1 MVFSSGYCF
10 LLLIFFSILNSLI
23 FFLARSARKR
33 TYRDLNSKVP
43 DRWRPA
49 KILSFYCSL
58 PYLSVPFSEWRLL
71 EIIWALCVNAHNNC
85 QFYHTVKHCGT
96 GSEQYEAWYTRWNFC
111 LQLMYA
117 TFVCTI
123 HYCTDD
129 DATSH
134 YLLLFPAKIL
144 HTFSIWCLLS
154 MLRRTKLLS
163 HCVWWSLHLQ
173 RNI

>member
-10 LLLIFFSILNSLI
+10 LLLIFFSILNSLL
-23 FFLARSARKR
+23 FLARSARKR

-43 DRWRPA
+43 DRRRPA

-71 EIIWALCVNAHNNC
+71 ESSEHYVLMLTTIANFIIRSSIVAPDQSSRKPDTHDE
-85 QFYHTVKHCGT
+85 T
-96 GSEQYEAWYTRWNFC
+96 C

-117 TFVCTI
+117 TFVCII
-123 HYCTDD
+123 HYCTD

-134 YLLLFPAKIL
+134 YLLLFPAKIV
-144 HTFSIWCLLS
+144 HTFSTWCLLS